1 MVRRRQS
8 DGIRQLGKDRW
19 QVRVSLGPQTDAE
32 GDTSYPE
39 TTRVVR
45 GTRGDAAQTRLLML
59 AETGKRIYGIGNQL
73 TVATLLR
80 RWLESKDD
88 LEPTTLSDYRNYINK
103 YLIPELGDRPVAA
116 VTAME
121 IETMWRR
128 WRDRGLSQRTIKL
141 RSVPL
146 LAAYNAAVDRWDLC
160 TRNPAR
166 AAVVPKVR
174 SQSKT
179 VLPTAEQLRALMLA
193 AVEVHPVMGVVAV
206 LAAGSGMRRGEM
218 CGLQW
223 SDIDRDGRRIHVERA
238 IAQIEGGLIQKDP
251 KTHADRW
258 VQVPDRLLDVLEQW
272 RRDQATKA
280 MAEGVAPGEWVV
292 SYVGHELVW
301 PNTVT
306 TWWGDTR
313 KLAGVPGVRLHDL
326 RHGYATWALAAG
338 MSPIDIAHQLG
349 HASANM
355 ILSVYGHSL
364 TAGQRH
370 IATVIGEQLPE
381 LGPGATGA
389 DRR

>member
-1 MVRRRQS
+1 MPRRAKQS
-8 DGIRQLGKDRW
+8 DGIRSLGKDRW

-32 GDTSYPE
+32 GNTTYPE
-39 TTRVVR
+39 ITRVVR
-45 GTRGDAAQTRLLML
+45 GTRADAAQTRLLML
-59 AETGKRIYGIGNQL
+59 AETGKRVYGIGDQL
-73 TVATLLR
+73 TLATVLR

-88 LEPTTLSDYRNYINK
+88 LEATTLSDYRTYIERD
-103 YLIPELGDRPVAA
+103 LIPELGDRPVAA

-121 IETMWRR
+121 IEVMWRR
-128 WRDRGLSQRTIKL
+128 WRDRGLSQRSIKL

-146 LAAYNAAVDRWDLC
+146 LAAYAAAVDRWDLC
-160 TRNPAR
+160 ARNPAK
-166 AAVVPKVR
+166 AAVIPKIR
-174 SQSKT
+174 SQSKS

-193 AVEVHPVMGVVAV
+193 AVQVHPVMGVVAV
-206 LAAGSGMRRGEM
+206 LGAGSGMRRGEM

-223 SDIDRDGRRIHVERA
+223 ADIDHDGRRIHVQRA
-238 IAQIEGGLIQKDP
+238 IAQVDGGLIQKDP

-272 RRDQATKA
+272 RRDQAAKA
-280 MAEGVAPGEWVV
+280 LAEGVTPGEWVV

-301 PNTVT
+301 PDTVSH
-306 TWWGDTR
+306 WWADTR
-313 KLAGVPGVRLHDL
+313 KLAGVKGVRLHDL

-349 HASANM
+349 HKGANM

-364 TAGQRH
+364 TDGQRH

-381 LGPGATGA
+381 LGPG
-389 DRR
+389 